1 MTNSLEHVFTDE
13 VLVSEG
19 IYSPFLK
26 EGQER
31 TVWDTLARENP
42 THAVV
47 SSPNEKQ
54 AKKKTEEQI
63 RILEKGLIDGIVLDL
78 GCGYGRVAQYLLPRR
93 VFEGFIGVDS
103 SIEMLALFKK
113 RYDTEAEERKTPLA
127 LVQAN
132 IDALPLKDNSVDNV
146 IVSAVFLHNHK
157 SVTKKSIAEIHRILK
172 KGGKLFI
179 LSSFPNGT
187 TLSGVQGHL
196 YNLFLKLRK
205 QEYKNGP
212 VRFFSRKEVRELL
225 GDFEKVVIQDV
236 GFSFGPKS
244 LIFLPQAAD
253 TLYRKIIFQ
262 PLNVLGARFLPA
274 GVKKIF
280 PTHYDAVA
288 VK

>member
-1 MTNSLEHVFTDE
+1 MTNPLEHVFNDE
-13 VLVSEG
+13 VLVVEG
-19 IYSPFLK
+19 IWSPLLK
-26 EGQER
+26 KGQEH

-42 THAVV
+42 THAAV
-47 SSPNEKQ
+47 SAPNENR
-54 AKKKTEEQI
+54 AKEKTEEQI
-63 RILEKGLIDGIVLDL
+63 RILENGLVDGIILDL

-93 VFEGFIGVDS
+93 SFEGFIGVDS

-113 RYDTEAEERKTPLA
+113 RYDAEAGERKTPLA
-127 LVQAN
+127 LVRAN

-172 KGGKLFI
+172 KGGKLFVF
-179 LSSFPNGT
+179 SSFPNGT
-187 TLSGVQGHL
+187 TLSGAQGHL
-196 YNLFLKLRK
+196 YNLLLKLRK

-212 VRFFSRKEVRELL
+212 VRFFSRKEAHELL
-225 GDFEKVVIQDV
+225 RDFETVVIQDV

-253 TLYRKIIFQ
+253 TLYRKIIFR
-262 PLNVLGARFLPA
+262 PLNALGAHFLPA
-274 GVKKIF
+274 GVKKKF